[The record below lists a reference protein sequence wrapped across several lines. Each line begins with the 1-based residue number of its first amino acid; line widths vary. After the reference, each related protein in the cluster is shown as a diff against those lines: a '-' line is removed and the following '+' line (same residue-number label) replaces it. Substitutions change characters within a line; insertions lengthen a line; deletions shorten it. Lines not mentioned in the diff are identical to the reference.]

1 MRDSTASVE
10 TLAHCKAVLYV
21 FHCPLERMYSHLRY
35 RVKVNIDDFVQISD
49 NHFGDALQF
58 VKVIGFVWFHI
69 HIQSYGS

>member
-1 MRDSTASVE
+1 
-10 TLAHCKAVLYV
+10 
-21 FHCPLERMYSHLRY
+21 MYSYLRY
-35 RVKVNIDDFVQISD
+35 RVEVNIDDFVQISD